1 MLLQLSQYGI
11 KYIKYFH
18 NDQHMQQL
26 VFLIFNQIYQGAHE
40 LSELICKVCTMIWTW
55 VKVKKKKES
64 KEWNYNSISHMQI
77 QMLSPNRIKWFHQ
90 NANSHI

>member
-64 KEWNYNSISHMQI
+64 KRVK
-77 QMLSPNRIKWFHQ
+77 P
-90 NANSHI
+90 